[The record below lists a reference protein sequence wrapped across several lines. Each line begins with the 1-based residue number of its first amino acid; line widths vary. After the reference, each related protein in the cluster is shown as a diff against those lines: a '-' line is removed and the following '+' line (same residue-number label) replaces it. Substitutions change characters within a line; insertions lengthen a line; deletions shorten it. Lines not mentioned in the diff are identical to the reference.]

1 MGQED
6 TEKAE
11 GCACLPILSQAFDD
25 FIYFFYPTPQDN
37 KPAGWKRRQ
46 PLVEPLR
53 ASNLTSHVHGVAII
67 MYLNKEEDFMKPE
80 ETKDVAYLLGQ
91 LGRFVTRNEV
101 LIRQKKAPTESIVS
115 REEILEVLSVEQRL
129 IFGGMGP
136 Q

>member
-1 MGQED
+1 
-6 TEKAE
+6 
-11 GCACLPILSQAFDD
+11 
-25 FIYFFYPTPQDN
+25 
-37 KPAGWKRRQ
+37 
-46 PLVEPLR
+46 
-53 ASNLTSHVHGVAII
+53 